1 MIQRS
6 IQLIVAISMFLV
18 FSLSTAIS
26 MEAPE
31 ESVNETAAAAPEE
44 YQKTAPVIEPP
55 IESNETRCEA
65 EPEEYQN
72 KAPIIPGFSIWQ
84 TMSMLLAGLII
95 LPKKY
100 FTR

>member
-1 MIQRS
+1 
-6 IQLIVAISMFLV
+6 MFLV

-31 ESVNETAAAAPEE
+31 EHVNETAAPEE
-44 YQKTAPVIEPP
+44 YQKAAPVIEPP
-55 IESNETRCEA
+55 IESNETSCEA
-65 EPEEYQN
+65 LPEALPEEYQN

-84 TMSMLLAGLII
+84 TVSMLLAGLII